1 MAFGK
6 KKTDEAQEQPANL
19 FEEEEQVQ
27 AEAAPAALDEAV
39 SPAEAPED
47 AAPAPAE
54 EPTPAPVAD
63 PLAGGADALLSLFQ
77 EDDGGGEDRGALL
90 DLAGEVEIDD
100 LLEDLRTVAVA
111 LGINSSAR

>member
-6 KKTDEAQEQPANL
+6 RKPEEAQEQPANL

-27 AEAAPAALDEAV
+27 AEAASPEAV
-39 SPAEAPED
+39 HD
-47 AAPAPAE
+47 AADSADEPQEAAPAE
-54 EPTPAPVAD
+54 EPTPAPVVD

-111 LGINSSAR
+111 LGINSPGR